1 MRIPRGTLPPG
12 KAVGDTRKTQGK
24 IIPMVRILYTKA
36 EYGDMTRTSP
46 DAFRVKTSGL
56 AVAVAIAVLL
66 WFEQV
71 QMLVDSMI

>member
-66 WFEQV
+66 
-71 QMLVDSMI
+71 